1 MMLGHLKKN
10 LLKLSKEKECELAA
24 QWCKAIINH
33 LYYVASNTPEGQA
46 DLIIA
51 KWLSLDNHVNNVHRG
66 HGELFP
72 KCGHGRLGRT
82 KQRRN
87 KWLTAGTKVST
98 QLTKIIT
105 AKRFVKDVG
114 KISCGQQ
121 TSGLEAF
128 NSVINHFAPKQFHF
142 SHEGMES
149 RLRVAALHYN
159 ENGNKD
165 QAVTQDGQERW
176 EVLFPKVKKG
186 GYSVRPVRKP
196 STCGYTQRLL
206 LEVQCRCVKN
216 LKAAKK
222 GKFAALCD
230 NYEHPEKAEAVDNYK
245 TKFKRF
251 KNTK

>member
-1 MMLGHLKKN
+1 MNGTPTVVLNTFFNHQRQFLCPAVEAVWTAEEGEVLNAVKEQDTPLVVGGDGRSDTPGHSAKYGSYSLMNLDSKKIVSME
-10 LLKLSKEKECELAA
+10 LVQSTEVKSSVHMEKEGLIRCIDFLKERGFTLDKIITDRHVQIQKWIRENLHDTAHFFDAWHLA
-24 QWCKAIINH
+24 KK
-33 LYYVASNTPEGQA
+33 GQA

-51 KWLSLDNHVNNVHRG
+51 KWLSLDNHVHNVHRG

-128 NSVINHFAPKQFHF
+128 YSVINHFAPKQFHF

-149 RLRVAALHYN
+149 R
-159 ENGNKD
+159 
-165 QAVTQDGQERW
+165 
-176 EVLFPKVKKG
+176 
-186 GYSVRPVRKP
+186 
-196 STCGYTQRLL
+196 
-206 LEVQCRCVKN
+206 
-216 LKAAKK
+216 
-222 GKFAALCD
+222 
-230 NYEHPEKAEAVDNYK
+230 
-245 TKFKRF
+245 
-251 KNTK
+251 